1 MSETTPDRPGA
12 ASALAAPAYA
22 LPEVPLEVYTH
33 ILGNLPLGLIIYH
46 MLDRAD
52 AHSFRLVG
60 ANAQAAMFARAASL
74 EDKLGM
80 LIEEAFPQI
89 RLTEVL
95 AIYASVVR
103 NQQPFLFPDSQ
114 MSTAIISMQAYPLP
128 NDHLLVA
135 FENVTMRREAEAALI
150 QAKEQ
155 EAVIK
160 AQQQLLTELNS
171 PLLTISDNVVV
182 MPLIGSIDSRR
193 AQHIMDELLTGISTS
208 RARVAILDVTGVP
221 VVDTQVASALIQ
233 TSQAVQLLGAQVV
246 ITGIRP
252 EMAQTLTSL
261 GVNLGQIVTL
271 NTLQSGIQYALQR

>member
-1 MSETTPDRPGA
+1 LSQATPSPAPSA
-12 ASALAAPAYA
+12 AGYA
-22 LPEVPLEVYTH
+22 LPDVPLDVYTH
-33 ILGNLPLGLIIYH
+33 ILGNIPLGLLVYQ
-46 MLDRAD
+46 MQDRAD
-52 AHSFRLVG
+52 PHSFRLVA
-60 ANAQAAMFARAASL
+60 ANAQAAIFARVATL
-74 EDKLGM
+74 EDKLGL
-80 LIEEAFPQI
+80 LIEEVFPQI
-89 RLTEVL
+89 NLDEV
-95 AIYASVVR
+95 ISVYASVVR
-103 NQQPFLFPDSQ
+103 NQQPFHFPDTQ
-114 MSTAIISMQAYPLP
+114 MLTSIIAMQAFPLP
-128 NDHLLVA
+128 NDHVLVA
-135 FENVTMRREAEAALI
+135 FDNVTIRRQAEAALV

-155 EAVIK
+155 ESVIK

-193 AQHIMDELLTGISTS
+193 AQHIMDELLNGISSS

>member
-1 MSETTPDRPGA
+1 MPEATTSAPGA
-12 ASALAAPAYA
+12 APAPSALAYA
-22 LPEVPLEVYTH
+22 LPDVSIDVYNH
-33 ILGNLPLGLIIYH
+33 ILGNIPLGLIVYQ

-52 AHSFRLVG
+52 PHSFRLVA
-60 ANAQAAMFARAASL
+60 ANAQAAMFARVASL
-74 EDKLGM
+74 EDKLGL
-80 LIEEAFPQI
+80 LIEEVFPQI
-89 RLTEVL
+89 KLDEVL
-95 AIYASVVR
+95 AIYANVVR
-103 NQQPFLFPDSQ
+103 TQQPFHFPDTRMQ
-114 MSTAIISMQAYPLP
+114 TAIIAMQAFPLP
-128 NDHLLVA
+128 NDHVLVA
-135 FENVTMRREAEAALI
+135 FDNVTMRREAEAALL

-155 EAVIK
+155 ESVIK

-193 AQHIMDELLTGISTS
+193 AQHIMDELLNGISSS

>member
-1 MSETTPDRPGA
+1 MPLSQATPSPAPSTPG
-12 ASALAAPAYA
+12 YA
-22 LPEVPLEVYTH
+22 LPEVPLEVYAH
-33 ILGNLPLGLIIYH
+33 ILGNIPLGLLVYQ

-52 AHSFRLVG
+52 PHSFRLVA
-60 ANAQAAMFARAASL
+60 ANAQAATFARLPSL
-74 EDKLGM
+74 EDKLGL
-80 LIEEAFPQI
+80 LIEEVFPQI
-89 RLTEVL
+89 RLDEVI
-95 AIYASVVR
+95 AVYASVVR
-103 NQQPFLFPDSQ
+103 NQQPFHFPDTRMQ
-114 MSTAIISMQAYPLP
+114 TAIIAMQAFPLP
-128 NDHLLVA
+128 NDHVLVA
-135 FENVTMRREAEAALI
+135 FENVTMRREAEAALV
-150 QAKEQ
+150 QTKEQ
-155 EAVIK
+155 EAIIK

-171 PLLTISDNVVV
+171 PLLAISDSVVV

-193 AQHIMDELLTGISTS
+193 AQHIMDELLNGISSS

-221 VVDTQVASALIQ
+221 VVDTQVASALLQ

>member
-1 MSETTPDRPGA
+1 
-12 ASALAAPAYA
+12 
-22 LPEVPLEVYTH
+22 VYTH
-33 ILGNLPLGLIIYH
+33 ILGNIPLGLIVYQ
-46 MLDRAD
+46 MLDRSD
-52 AHSFRLVG
+52 PHSFRLVA
-60 ANAQAAMFARAASL
+60 ANAQAAL
-74 EDKLGM
+74 EDKLGL

-89 RLTEVL
+89 KLDEVL
-95 AIYASVVR
+95 SIYASVVR
-103 NQQPFLFPDSQ
+103 HQQPFRFPDSRMQ
-114 MSTAIISMQAYPLP
+114 TAIIAMQVFPLP
-128 NDHLLVA
+128 NDHVLVA
-135 FENVTMRREAEAALI
+135 FENVTMRREAEAALS

-155 EAVIK
+155 EAVIQ

-171 PLLTISDNVVV
+171 PLLAISDNVVV

-193 AQHIMDELLTGISTS
+193 AQHIMDELLNGISSS

-271 NTLQSGIQYALQR
+271 NTLQSGIQYALGR